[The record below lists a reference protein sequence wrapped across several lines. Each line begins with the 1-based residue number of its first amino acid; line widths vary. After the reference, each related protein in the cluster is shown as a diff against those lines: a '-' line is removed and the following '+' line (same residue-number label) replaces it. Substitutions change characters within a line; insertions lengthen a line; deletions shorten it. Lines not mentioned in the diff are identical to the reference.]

1 MEKSYINLF
10 TLEQLNKY
18 GLTKD
23 DQNKIAVLVNKAINE
38 ELYTSTKDFQ
48 HNLLHIERVI
58 AYICMIA
65 NKLNSED
72 IDLELLL
79 TAALYHD
86 IGKTLGASNKMH
98 GFVGAKQF
106 LDNHVGDLDYK
117 KAKTGDAK
125 LDKFFDNATIYFS
138 KSTNLQTYK
147 YVNILEYHDGNY
159 VLTNPISEINRK
171 EMKNN
176 MDEQDAKK
184 FEQFCK
190 ENWN

>member
-1 MEKSYINLF
+1 MM
-10 TLEQLNKY
+10 
-18 GLTKD
+18 
-23 DQNKIAVLVNKAINE
+23 
-38 ELYTSTKDFQ
+38 KDFKGKRY
-48 HNLLHIERVI
+48 IERI
-58 AYICMIA
+58 TECIPLE
-65 NKLNSED
+65 NED
-72 IDLELLL
+72 N
-79 TAALYHD
+79 Y
-86 IGKTLGASNKMH
+86 N
-98 GFVGAKQF
+98 
-106 LDNHVGDLDYK
+106 LDYK

>member
-38 ELYTSTKDFQ
+38 GLYTSTKDFQ
-48 HNLLHIERVI
+48 HNLLHIERVL
-58 AYICMIA
+58 AYVCMIT

-98 GFVGAKQF
+98 GFVGTKQF
-106 LDNHVGDLDYK
+106 LDNFAGDLDYK
-117 KAKTGDAK
+117 KATIISTLIKQHA
-125 LDKFFDNATIYFS
+125 LEEDKIDFS
-138 KSTNLQTYK
+138 TVKITDMEK
-147 YVNILEYHDGNY
+147 I
-159 VLTNPISEINRK
+159 
-171 EMKNN
+171 
-176 MDEQDAKK
+176 
-184 FEQFCK
+184 
-190 ENWN
+190 